1 MRKVASV
8 VAFTLGLP
16 LILVALW
23 WISTLVS
30 PSFFVPEP
38 PELISEFFGLWFGPR
53 LWADV
58 LPSLGRFAAGVALA
72 IVIGTLLGILI
83 GLNRTLRSLTE
94 PVFEFFR
101 ALPAPVLVP
110 PLLLIIGPNDAMK
123 IIVIMLGA
131 VWPVLLNTVEG
142 VRATDPVQSDTS
154 RSYGI
159 SGFNRVRYQVLPS
172 AAPQILAGIRQSLP
186 IGLILMVIS
195 EMFAPTG
202 GLGAAIIRFQRTYAI
217 PEMWSGILLLGLI
230 GFLVAA
236 IFRAV
241 ERRILRWYYGL
252 KDLEN
257 AV

>member
-1 MRKVASV
+1 MRKALVAV
-8 VAFTLGLP
+8 GYTLGLP
-16 LILVALW
+16 IILVLLW
-23 WISTLVS
+23 WLSTIIA
-30 PSFFVPEP
+30 PSFFIPKP
-38 PELISEFFGLWFGPR
+38 GELIEEFFGLWFGPR

-83 GLNRTLRSLTE
+83 GLNRTLRALTE
-94 PVFEFFR
+94 PIFEFFR

-110 PLLLIIGPNDAMK
+110 PLLLIIGPNDTMK
-123 IIVIMLGA
+123 VIVIFLGA

-142 VRATDPVQSDTS
+142 VRAADPVQSDTS

-159 SGFNRVRYQVLPS
+159 SGINRVRYQVLPS
-172 AAPQILAGIRQSLP
+172 AAPQILAGVRQCLP

-217 PEMWSGILLLGLI
+217 PEMWSGILLLGII
-230 GFLVAA
+230 GFLVAV

-252 KDLEN
+252 KDIEN